1 MFLFLIKLMVII
13 YPNLYMHEG
22 LLCECEIMVIDS
34 EMKLTLQRI
43 ENALQTVLEM
53 RDFRN
58 FMLAKA
64 YLEEGQVQTAMQFL
78 NRIDR
83 DNTDY
88 KAQIVISQSLFIR
101 ALILV
106 YNLQYTDALA
116 LLVRIKLM
124 HFEKDEQLLKDITK
138 LINDVKLQQQAST
151 IYDIT
156 EASDEVQAFKQAT
169 MQSLV
174 NYLNSARALLK
185 K

>member
-1 MFLFLIKLMVII
+1 
-13 YPNLYMHEG
+13 
-22 LLCECEIMVIDS
+22 
-34 EMKLTLQRI
+34 MKLTLQRI
-43 ENALQTVLEM
+43 ENALNQSLSL

-64 YLEEGQVQTAMQFL
+64 YIEEGQVQTAMQFL

-83 DNTDY
+83 NTDY
-88 KAQIVISQSLFIR
+88 KAQLVISQSLFIR

-124 HFEKDEQLLKDITK
+124 PFEKDEQLVKDITK
-138 LINDVKLQQQAST
+138 LINDVKLQQQASS

-156 EASDEVQAFKQAT
+156 ETSDNVQAFKQTT
-169 MQSLV
+169 MENLI
-174 NYLNSARALLK
+174 NYLNSARELLK

>member
-1 MFLFLIKLMVII
+1 MYEV
-13 YPNLYMHEG
+13 PAN
-22 LLCECEIMVIDS
+22 ECEIMVIDS

-43 ENALQTVLEM
+43 ENALQTMMEL

-83 DNTDY
+83 NTDY
-88 KAQIVISQSLFIR
+88 KAQLVISQSLFIR

-124 HFEKDEQLLKDITK
+124 PFEKDEQLLKDISK
-138 LINDVKLQQQAST
+138 LINDVKLQQQANT

-156 EASDEVQAFKQAT
+156 EASDTVQAFKQTT
-169 MQSLV
+169 MQNLIS
-174 NYLNSARALLK
+174 YLNSARLLLK

>member
-1 MFLFLIKLMVII
+1 MFLFLN
-13 YPNLYMHEG
+13 YPNLYMHEVR
-22 LLCECEIMVIDS
+22 LCECEIMVIDS
-34 EMKLTLQRI
+34 EIKLTLQRI

-83 DNTDY
+83 NTDY
-88 KAQIVISQSLFIR
+88 KAQLVISQSLFIR

-106 YNLQYTDALA
+106 YNVQYTDALA

-124 HFEKDEQLLKDITK
+124 PFDKDEQLMKDITK

-156 EASDEVQAFKQAT
+156 EASEEVQAFKRAT
-169 MQSLV
+169 MDCLTS
-174 NYLNSARALLK
+174 YLNSARALLK

>member
-1 MFLFLIKLMVII
+1 MC
-13 YPNLYMHEG
+13 G
-22 LLCECEIMVIDS
+22 CEIMVIDS

-43 ENALQTVLEM
+43 ENALQSVLEM

-64 YLEEGQVQTAMQFL
+64 YIEEGQVQTAMQFL

-83 DNTDY
+83 DTDY
-88 KAQIVISQSLFIR
+88 KAQLVISQSLFIR

-116 LLVRIKLM
+116 LLVRIKSM
-124 HFEKDEQLLKDITK
+124 PFQKDEQLMKDITK
-138 LINDVKLQQQAST
+138 LINDVKLQQQASS

-156 EASDEVQAFKQAT
+156 ETSDDVIAFKQTT
-169 MQSLV
+169 MDSLIS
-174 NYLNSARALLK
+174 YLNSARLLLK

>member
-1 MFLFLIKLMVII
+1 
-13 YPNLYMHEG
+13 
-22 LLCECEIMVIDS
+22 MVIDS

-43 ENALQTVLEM
+43 ENALQSVLEM

-64 YLEEGQVQTAMQFL
+64 YIEEGQVQTAMQFL

-83 DNTDY
+83 DTDY
-88 KAQIVISQSLFIR
+88 KAQLVISQSLFIR

-116 LLVRIKLM
+116 LLVRIKSM
-124 HFEKDEQLLKDITK
+124 PFQKDEQLSKDITK
-138 LINDVKLQQQAST
+138 LINDVKIQQQASS

-156 EASDEVQAFKQAT
+156 EASDDVVAFKQTT
-169 MQSLV
+169 MDSLIS
-174 NYLNSARALLK
+174 YLNSARLLLK

>member
-1 MFLFLIKLMVII
+1 MFLFLN
-13 YPNLYMHEG
+13 YTNLYMQEVP
-22 LLCECEIMVIDS
+22 LCECEIMVIDS

-43 ENALQTVLEM
+43 ENALQSVLEM

-64 YLEEGQVQTAMQFL
+64 YLEEGQIQTAMQFL

-83 DNTDY
+83 DTDY
-88 KAQIVISQSLFIR
+88 KAQLVISQSLFIR

-124 HFEKDEQLLKDITK
+124 PFEKDEQLMKDITK
-138 LINDVKLQQQAST
+138 LIKDVKLQQQAST

-156 EASDEVQAFKQAT
+156 EASDDVQAFKQAT
-169 MQSLV
+169 MQNLV
-174 NYLNSARALLK
+174 SYLNSARVLLK

>member
-1 MFLFLIKLMVII
+1 
-13 YPNLYMHEG
+13 
-22 LLCECEIMVIDS
+22 MVIDS

-43 ENALQTVLEM
+43 ENALQSVLEM

-64 YLEEGQVQTAMQFL
+64 YIEEGQVQTAMQFL

-83 DNTDY
+83 DTDY
-88 KAQIVISQSLFIR
+88 KAQLVISQSLFIR

-124 HFEKDEQLLKDITK
+124 TFEKDEQLMKDITK
-138 LINDVKLQQQAST
+138 LINDVKVQQQASS

-156 EASDEVQAFKQAT
+156 ESSDDVQAFKQTT
-169 MQSLV
+169 MESLIS
-174 NYLNSARALLK
+174 YLDSARLLLK

>member
-1 MFLFLIKLMVII
+1 
-13 YPNLYMHEG
+13 
-22 LLCECEIMVIDS
+22 MVIDS

-43 ENALQTVLEM
+43 ENALQSVLEM

-64 YLEEGQVQTAMQFL
+64 YIEEGQVQTAMQFL

-83 DNTDY
+83 DTDY
-88 KAQIVISQSLFIR
+88 KAQLVISQSLFIR

-116 LLVRIKLM
+116 LLVRIKSM
-124 HFEKDEQLLKDITK
+124 PFEKDEQLMKDITK
-138 LINDVKLQQQAST
+138 LINDVKIQQQASS

-156 EASDEVQAFKQAT
+156 EASDDVQTFKQTT
-169 MQSLV
+169 MESLI
-174 NYLNSARALLK
+174 NYLESARLLLK

>member
-1 MFLFLIKLMVII
+1 
-13 YPNLYMHEG
+13 
-22 LLCECEIMVIDS
+22 MVIDS

-43 ENALQTVLEM
+43 ENALQTMMEL

-83 DNTDY
+83 NMDY
-88 KAQIVISQSLFIR
+88 KAQLVISQSLFIR

-124 HFEKDEQLLKDITK
+124 PFEKDEQLVKDITK
-138 LINDVKLQQQAST
+138 LINDVKLQQQANT

-156 EASDEVQAFKQAT
+156 EASDDVQNFKQAT
-169 MQSLV
+169 MANLV
-174 NYLNSARALLK
+174 SYLNSARVLLK

>member
-1 MFLFLIKLMVII
+1 V
-13 YPNLYMHEG
+13 
-22 LLCECEIMVIDS
+22 CECEIMVIDS

-64 YLEEGQVQTAMQFL
+64 YIEEGQVQTAMQFL

-83 DNTDY
+83 DTDY
-88 KAQIVISQSLFIR
+88 KAQLVISQSLFIR

-124 HFEKDEQLLKDITK
+124 TFEKDEQLMKDITK
-138 LINDVKLQQQAST
+138 LINDVKVQQQASS

-156 EASDEVQAFKQAT
+156 ESSEDVQAFKQAT
-169 MQSLV
+169 MESLIS
-174 NYLNSARALLK
+174 YLDSARLLLK

>member
-1 MFLFLIKLMVII
+1 
-13 YPNLYMHEG
+13 
-22 LLCECEIMVIDS
+22 
-34 EMKLTLQRI
+34 MKLTLQRI
-43 ENALQTVLEM
+43 ENALQSVLEM

-64 YLEEGQVQTAMQFL
+64 YIEEGQVQTAMQFL

-83 DNTDY
+83 DTDY
-88 KAQIVISQSLFIR
+88 KAQLVISQSLFIR

-124 HFEKDEQLLKDITK
+124 TFEKDEQLMKDITK
-138 LINDVKLQQQAST
+138 LINDVKVQQQASS

-156 EASDEVQAFKQAT
+156 ESSDDVQAFKQTT
-169 MQSLV
+169 MESLIS
-174 NYLNSARALLK
+174 YLDSARLLLK

>member
-1 MFLFLIKLMVII
+1 
-13 YPNLYMHEG
+13 MHEVR
-22 LLCECEIMVIDS
+22 LCECEIMVIDS

-83 DNTDY
+83 DTDY
-88 KAQIVISQSLFIR
+88 KAQLVISQSLFIR

-124 HFEKDEQLLKDITK
+124 SFEKDEQLMKDITK
-138 LINDVKLQQQAST
+138 LINWRIWQLIAWCCYAVC
-151 IYDIT
+151 
-156 EASDEVQAFKQAT
+156 
-169 MQSLV
+169 
-174 NYLNSARALLK
+174 
-185 K
+185 